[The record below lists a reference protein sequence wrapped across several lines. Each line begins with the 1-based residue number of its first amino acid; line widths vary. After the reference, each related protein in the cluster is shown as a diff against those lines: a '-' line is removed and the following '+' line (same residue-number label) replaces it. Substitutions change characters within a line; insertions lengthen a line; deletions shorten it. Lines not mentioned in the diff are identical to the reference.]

1 MGTLQGT
8 EYYISKRM
16 GKAIMDY
23 KMLAEGDK
31 IAVAVSGGKDSLT
44 LLRLLLD
51 RRVFVPINYEVLAL
65 HIDMGYP
72 RSISA
77 KLERYFK
84 KLKVGYK
91 IIKSEALKKTD
102 KSRINCFWC
111 SWNRRKELF
120 LAADRL
126 GCTKIALGHHMDD
139 IIETVL
145 LNLFF
150 QGEISSMVPKQELFK
165 GKIKLIRP
173 LAYVEERLIERF
185 AKEAGLGYDTC
196 ACPHSVNSNR
206 SRMSRIIRQLEKVCP
221 DVKKNIFRS
230 VKRIKKEYL
239 L

>member
-120 LAADRL
+120 FAADRF

-165 GKIKLIRP
+165 EDQ
-173 LAYVEERLIERF
+173 AYPS
-185 AKEAGLGYDTC
+185 AGLCGG
-196 ACPHSVNSNR
+196 A
-206 SRMSRIIRQLEKVCP
+206 P
-221 DVKKNIFRS
+221 DRAFR
-230 VKRIKKEYL
+230 KRGRAGA
-239 L
+239 